1 MSDAVALQ
9 NRANSCEV
17 NWGPLSLTNCSG
29 IPNCAKSLRSVLIVC
44 VAVVVDIGITSGHL
58 LCASTT
64 MSHICP
70 RN

>member
-9 NRANSCEV
+9 KLCELV
-17 NWGPLSLTNCSG
+17 RSELGTVVTHQLLG

-58 LCASTT
+58 LCASIT
-64 MSHICP
+64 MSHICS